1 MRILVVEDD
10 SRLNDALCQIL
21 TEQKYMVD
29 AVYDG
34 KSAYDYGASGIYD
47 VIILDI
53 MLPQLN
59 GFEVLSA
66 LRKKKITSAI
76 LLLTA
81 KDSVADKVHGL
92 DLGADDY
99 MTKPFSMDEL
109 LARVRMLSRRKGEV
123 VLDTLEYGDIVLNI
137 STSELSCKGTEK
149 VVRLIF
155 KEAKLLEML
164 LTRPSMI
171 VSKDEIITKIWGYES
186 GATDNNVEAYIS
198 FLRRKLSFVG
208 CKTEIV
214 SIKKLGYKL
223 EIKDAK

>member
-1 MRILVVEDD
+1 MRILVVEDER
-10 SRLNDALCQIL
+10 RLNDALCQIL

-34 KSAYDYGASGIYD
+34 KDGYEYGKSGIYD

-53 MLPQLN
+53 MLPYMN
-59 GFEVLSA
+59 GYDVLSA
-66 LRKKKITSAI
+66 LRKDKIKSAI

-81 KDSVADKVHGL
+81 KDAISDKVKGL

-109 LARVRMLSRRKGEV
+109 LARVRMLSRRRGEV
-123 VLDTLEYGDIVLNI
+123 VIDSLEYGDIVFNI
-137 STSELSCKGTEK
+137 STSELSCKDSGK
-149 VVRLIF
+149 SVRLIY

-164 LTRPSMI
+164 LSKPQI
-171 VSKDEIITKIWGYES
+171 IISKDEIITKIWGYDS
-186 GATDNNVEAYIS
+186 NAGDNNVEAYIS

-214 SIKKLGYKL
+214 SVKKLGYKL
-223 EIKDAK
+223 EAK